1 MRMAI
6 KTTSENGDTPV
17 SYLLQKD
24 LALGL
29 DELDTGS
36 HRRIRPIGDRTGK
49 TTNRDF
55 HMGETSVRRTLQR
68 VARLASIGAV
78 LGLMQFASGSAFA
91 GPIQVTPEQ
100 IERLGIQT
108 GVAEA
113 AKEQTI
119 TSVLGRVTPALN
131 ARMLVTAPYAGTV
144 VRVDGLE
151 GQHVKTGESLASIAS
166 RTYLEARS
174 EMNQQK
180 AEYDA
185 AKAAA
190 DRTRQLVK
198 EGIAAEARAEEAE
211 AKARQLDTAIK
222 GTMEALSRVSG
233 VPGKPGEYR
242 VIAPSDG
249 TIASVQIAPGQMVEE
264 MSPVL
269 GLDTSNRLWIEVRL
283 PAAYVGRVKE
293 GNTVE
298 IESSGV
304 RGQVVAVGNS
314 IDTHL
319 RSAMLR
325 ATIPADSGLVVGET
339 VRISI
344 LEPAASDALNLPRN
358 AVVQL
363 GKGAAVFVA
372 KQDGF
377 EAVPVTVLAQ
387 GASQT
392 TVRGAIAPGTKIA
405 VSGLTELKVLAEQ
418 D

>member
-1 MRMAI
+1 MRTAI
-6 KTTSENGDTPV
+6 K
-17 SYLLQKD
+17 LLRPAARSV
-24 LALGL
+24 AL
-29 DELDTGS
+29 
-36 HRRIRPIGDRTGK
+36 
-49 TTNRDF
+49 
-55 HMGETSVRRTLQR
+55 
-68 VARLASIGAV
+68 GAV
-78 LGLMQFASGSAFA
+78 LAVMALSGGGAFA

-108 GVAEA
+108 GVVEA

-151 GQHVKTGESLASIAS
+151 GQHVKAGEALASIAS
-166 RTYLEARS
+166 RSYLEARS
-174 EMNQQK
+174 EMAQQK

-211 AKARQLDTAIK
+211 AKATQLDAAVK
-222 GTMEALSRVSG
+222 GNREALSRVSG
-233 VPGKPGEYR
+233 VTGKPGEYR
-242 VIAPSDG
+242 IVAPSDG

-264 MSPVL
+264 MSPVA
-269 GLDTSNRLWIEVRL
+269 GLDTSKQLWIEVRL
-283 PAAYVGRVKE
+283 PASYVGRVKE
-293 GNTVE
+293 GNEIE

-304 RGQVVAVGNS
+304 RGNVVAVGNS

-344 LEPAASDALNLPRN
+344 LEPAAADALNLPRN

-363 GKGAAVFVA
+363 GDGSAVFVA
-372 KQDGF
+372 KENSF
-377 EAVPVTVLAQ
+377 EPVPVTVLAQ
-387 GASQT
+387 GANET

-418 D
+418 N